1 LVSGADEFQY
11 VLRDKQPNFIKSP
24 KLYDAAKM
32 MIGNGLVTSNGDF
45 WLRQRRMIQPYFHR
59 QQIANFTQMMV
70 DGIADVL
77 DTWQDGEER
86 ELKNSM
92 SQITIEVISR
102 TMFGENVV
110 SEKEMQ
116 QVADDLVF
124 LADYVALRGYMPFIP
139 LSMPV
144 PGHGRYKAAMARLH
158 KIVERIIVLGEQT
171 PESGNLIS
179 MLVHATDEETNEQMT
194 RPQLFD
200 ETMTMFSAGF
210 ETTSTTVAW
219 LLYLLDQHPEI
230 KQRVQA
236 EIDDALGTR
245 KPTFEDFRKLPY
257 CRMVFQEALRYY
269 PASPMIPRTTV
280 EDDEINGQH
289 IPANTMLLMF
299 IYGLHHNPK
308 LWDNPEVFDPER
320 FAPDAPK
327 QSSRF
332 AYMPFSTGPRKC
344 IGDEFAQTE
353 GILML
358 AMIMQRYEVEILAGQ
373 AIVPNLSATLTPK
386 NGIQVK

>member
-1 LVSGADEFQY
+1 MTQTSIPTAQKPVTTMPQVGVFPDIFGKSPFAFLRDAALEGDLVQIKAGPIKVFLVSGADEFQY

-179 MLVHATDEETNEQMT
+179 MLVHATDEETN
-194 RPQLFD
+194 
-200 ETMTMFSAGF
+200 G
-210 ETTSTTVAW
+210 
-219 LLYLLDQHPEI
+219 
-230 KQRVQA
+230 
-236 EIDDALGTR
+236 
-245 KPTFEDFRKLPY
+245 
-257 CRMVFQEALRYY
+257 
-269 PASPMIPRTTV
+269 
-280 EDDEINGQH
+280 
-289 IPANTMLLMF
+289 
-299 IYGLHHNPK
+299 
-308 LWDNPEVFDPER
+308 
-320 FAPDAPK
+320 
-327 QSSRF
+327 
-332 AYMPFSTGPRKC
+332 
-344 IGDEFAQTE
+344 
-353 GILML
+353 
-358 AMIMQRYEVEILAGQ
+358 
-373 AIVPNLSATLTPK
+373 
-386 NGIQVK
+386 